1 MHSVCPHDCPSA
13 CSLEVRADGGRV
25 LAVTGTASHPFTQG
39 VICGKVREYAERV
52 HSPLRIARPL
62 RRVGPKGAGRFEP
75 IGWDEAVAE
84 IARRWRAIIAAHG
97 AEAILPFS
105 YAGSMGQVQYFAGHP
120 LFHALGASRLD
131 RTICTATAYAGWR
144 ATVGAVTGND
154 SEQMVGA
161 DLAVL
166 WGINAAYTTI
176 NVMTL
181 VKQAR
186 ARGAHVVVVD
196 PYRTP
201 TAQQADEHLMV
212 RPGTDGALA
221 LAMMHVL
228 IAEGRVDHAYV
239 ARATL
244 GFEPLAEHVRAWTPA
259 RVAPIVGLPEA
270 TIVAFARRYGATRA
284 SFLRIGI
291 GLSRHD
297 NGAMTCRTLACLP
310 ALTGAY
316 ADPHGGALLSSGG
329 AAGFD
334 YTLLERADLMPGPP
348 SRVINMIQLGRV
360 LTDPALAPPV
370 KALYV
375 YSSNPAAICPNQAL
389 VLAGLAREDLF
400 TVVHEQVMTDTAR
413 YADLVLPATT
423 SMEHEDLYRSFG
435 QLYLQLAEP
444 VVAPVGEAR
453 SNWETIGM
461 LARALGVAEAHYAR
475 TPGEVIRELLAHGD
489 DTVRGITYER
499 LRAEGS
505 VRLNLPRP
513 YLPFADGAPTASGRV
528 EFYSE
533 ALAARGLP
541 PLPTWMPLREGPGD
555 NGGGRY
561 PLQCIVPPNRFFL
574 NSSFSQSERLRRR
587 QGTPTV
593 MLAPADAAARGIADG
608 DRVRVESARGA
619 VEFTAR
625 VTDATR
631 TGVAV
636 IEGIWWHRF
645 HPGGRGVNVL
655 TDDRTTDLGGGPAL
669 HSNMVEVTRMSGAT
683 APPPAHATAFVENL
697 G

>member
-1 MHSVCPHDCPSA
+1 
-13 CSLEVRADGGRV
+13 VRVDGGRIA
-25 LAVTGTASHPFTQG
+25 AVTGTADHPFTQG

-52 HSPLRIARPL
+52 HSPLRITQPL
-62 RRVGPKGAGRFEP
+62 RRIGPKGAGRFEP
-75 IGWDEAVAE
+75 IGWEAAVEA
-84 IARRWRAIIAAHG
+84 IAQRWRTIIATHG

-120 LFHALGASRLD
+120 LFHALGASRLE
-131 RTICTATAYAGWR
+131 RTICTSTAYAGWR
-144 ATVGAVTGND
+144 GTVGAVTGND

-161 DLAVL
+161 DLVVL
-166 WGINAAYTTI
+166 WGLNAAYSTI

-186 ARGAHVVVVD
+186 ARGAWVVVID
-196 PYRTP
+196 PYRTS
-201 TAQQADEHLMV
+201 TALQADEHLMV
-212 RPGTDGALA
+212 RPGSDGALA

-228 IAEGRVDHAYV
+228 IAEDRIDRDYI

-259 RVAPIVGLPEA
+259 RAAAVVGLPEA
-270 TIVAFARRYGATRA
+270 TIVAFARRYGATRR

-334 YTLLERADLMPGPP
+334 YRVLERGDLMPHPAP
-348 SRVINMIQLGRV
+348 RVINMIQLGRA
-360 LTDPALAPPV
+360 LTDPAMAPPV

-375 YSSNPAAICPNQAL
+375 YSSNPAAICPNQSL

-400 TVVHEQVMTDTAR
+400 TVVHEQVMTDTAH

-435 QLYLQLAEP
+435 QLYVQLAEP
-444 VVAPVGEAR
+444 VVEPVGQAR
-453 SNWETIGM
+453 SNWEVFGT
-461 LARALGVAEAHYAR
+461 LSRALGVAEAHYAR
-475 TPGEVIRELLAHGD
+475 TPGALIRELLARGD

-499 LRAEGS
+499 LQAEGS

-513 YLPFADGAPTASGRV
+513 YMPFAHGAPTESGRV
-528 EFYSE
+528 EFFSR
-533 ALAARGLP
+533 ALAAQGLP
-541 PLPTWMPLREGPGD
+541 PLPTWTPLREGPGEQ
-555 NGGGRY
+555 GTHARY

-593 MLAPADAAARGIADG
+593 MLAPADADARGIVDG
-608 DRVRVESARGA
+608 DGVRVESARGA
-619 VEFTAR
+619 ARFTAR

-631 TGVAV
+631 PGVAV

-645 HPGGRGVNVL
+645 HPGGQGVNVL
-655 TDDRTTDLGGGPAL
+655 TDDRTADLGGGPAL
-669 HSNMVEVTRMSGAT
+669 HSNLVEVTLERDVEQRGDAVDHADAAVP
-683 APPPAHATAFVENL
+683 AP
-697 G
+697 GS